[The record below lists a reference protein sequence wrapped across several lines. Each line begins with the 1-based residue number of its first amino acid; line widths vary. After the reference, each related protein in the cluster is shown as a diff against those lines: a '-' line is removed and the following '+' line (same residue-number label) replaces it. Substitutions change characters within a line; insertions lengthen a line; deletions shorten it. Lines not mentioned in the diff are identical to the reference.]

1 LDCGLIHG
9 SSADVGDNLTP
20 KSSPLV
26 LLDRL
31 TRLDVNRLFT
41 ARSTQQFR
49 LELTS
54 GGIDSQVKDLDGQ
67 RQHQQM
73 VPKRSVIGIGAGPHY
88 TIYDPGSDQI
98 EFITAGSQTLSKGR
112 GFA

>member
-1 LDCGLIHG
+1 M
-9 SSADVGDNLTP
+9 
-20 KSSPLV
+20 

-41 ARSTQQFR
+41 ARSTKQFR

-54 GGIDSQVKDLDGQ
+54 GGIDSQVKDLEGQ
-67 RQHQQM
+67 RQDQQT

-88 TIYDPGSDQI
+88 TLYDPGSDQI
-98 EFITAGSQTLSKGR
+98 DFLTAGSQTPSKHR